1 MNNIKN
7 KKSSL
12 DSVDERTNLVG
23 KNRFEILLF
32 NMGGTQRFGI
42 NVFKVKEVINNI
54 KLSEMPGSHKDILG
68 ISNIRG
74 ESIPV
79 VDLRAA
85 VGLGP
90 SKVESGKELYIVTE
104 YNSQSQAFLVSAVDR
119 IVNINWTDVDEPPAT
134 LGGTSY
140 ITAITRLDDQDEIIG
155 ILDVERVLSEI
166 NPLENEDISSDIIE
180 MSKSKKL
187 EDRKV
192 LIVDDSAVARK
203 QIDRAVKSL
212 GCQTTLFCNGD
223 EALKHLIEQV
233 NLGKDVLDVYDVI
246 ISDIEMPVMDGYTLT
261 KNIRSQPAL
270 APIPIIL
277 HTSMSGVFN
286 ENLVKTIGVDKF
298 IAKFDPD
305 LLGKS
310 VVDLF

>member
-1 MNNIKN
+1 MNNVKN

-32 NMGGTQRFGI
+32 NMGGNQRFGI

-54 KLSEMPGSHKDILG
+54 KLSEMPGAHKDILG

-74 ESIPV
+74 ESSPV
-79 VDLRAA
+79 VDLRSA

-119 IVNINWTDVDEPPAT
+119 IVNINWSDVDEPPAT

-140 ITAITRLDDQDEIIG
+140 ITAITRLEDQDEIIG

-180 MSKSKKL
+180 MSKSKRL
-187 EDRKV
+187 EDRKI

-203 QIDRAVKSL
+203 QIDRAVQSL
-212 GCQTTLFCNGD
+212 GCQTSLFCNGE
-223 EALKHLIEQV
+223 EALKHLIDQV
-233 NLGKDVLDVYDVI
+233 NSGKDILDVYDVI

-261 KNIRSQPAL
+261 KNIRNQPAL
-270 APIPIIL
+270 ASLPIVL

-286 ENLVKTIGVDKF
+286 ESLVKTIGVDKF

-305 LLGKS
+305 LLGRT
-310 VVDLF
+310 VVELF